1 MTSLPIVLISFV
13 ACLLALV
20 LTSRLAPRWHLLDH
34 PGGRKDHQLAKPL
47 VDGISI
53 AVVLILSLAL

>member
-20 LTSRLAPRWHLLDH
+20 LTSRLTPRWHLLDH
-34 PGGRKDHQLAKPL
+34 PGGHKDHQLAKPL